1 MSSEKKR
8 PFSFCIELN
17 SRDHIKRVSLPEGSG
32 DRLVI
37 EGILGELEAM
47 KLIEDIMLE
56 IRGDH
61 GVLRLGMTRE
71 ELEKTLKKERRCA
84 RA

>member
-8 PFSFCIELN
+8 PLSFCIEFN
-17 SRDHIKRVSLPEGSG
+17 SRDYIKRVSLPEGSG

-56 IRGDH
+56 IRGAH

-71 ELEKTLKKERRCA
+71 ELEKTLRR
-84 RA
+84 RR